1 MSKLIQYTWQEL
13 KLVFRVPIGLFF
25 TLIFPQI
32 LLISLTL
39 VTKNQEVAPG
49 IFFVDI
55 YIPLAAIIAL
65 MSCGIISFASLV
77 AANREQKLWVSY
89 QMRGFKLYQIIIAP
103 IIVNILVCFVSTILL
118 IISGVALF
126 RANIPQVTTI
136 LLFLIVWLVFAVAI
150 FLIGFVIGT
159 ISNSGK
165 AAQSI
170 STVIMFTLMILSGF
184 FMDYNSLPDNIKL
197 LSDLLVTTQANKILV
212 YFWNMEGTS
221 FDGNWVVVIAWLL
234 ITSFIVTVKLRK
246 DNFKR
251 V

>member
-1 MSKLIQYTWQEL
+1 
-13 KLVFRVPIGLFF
+13 
-25 TLIFPQI
+25 
-32 LLISLTL
+32 
-39 VTKNQEVAPG
+39 
-49 IFFVDI
+49 
-55 YIPLAAIIAL
+55 
-65 MSCGIISFASLV
+65 
-77 AANREQKLWVSY
+77 
-89 QMRGFKLYQIIIAP
+89 MRGFKLYQIIIAP
-103 IIVNILVCFVSTILL
+103 IVVNILVCYVSTILL
-118 IISGVALF
+118 IVSGVALF
-126 RANIPQVTTI
+126 RANIPKVSTI

-159 ISNSGK
+159 ISSSGK

-197 LSDLLVTTQANKILV
+197 FSDLLVTTQANKILV

-221 FDGNWVVVIAWLL
+221 FDGNWFVVIAWLL

-246 DNFKR
+246 DNLKR